1 MDVYNKDAET
11 NALNLYAEVCIQIIE
26 SNGLK
31 TSALHSS
38 IKVCDM
44 HIKDAIEDDKKREP
58 LMRLTPSFLAIKK
71 VLEDSLYELL
81 PTVSS
86 PEDDLD

>member
-1 MDVYNKDAET
+1 MDIYNKDAET
-11 NALNLYAEVCIQIIE
+11 NALTLYSEVCVQIIE
-26 SNGLK
+26 ANNLK
-31 TSALHSS
+31 TSALHTS

-44 HIKDAIEDDKKREP
+44 HIKDAIEEDKKRDP
-58 LMRLTPSFLAIKK
+58 LMRLTPSFIAIKK

-81 PTVSS
+81 PMVSS